1 MAKMLNIMVITG
13 VSGFFKD
20 MTGFLPSLIFS
31 YISIRKRCRFGVN
44 FCVCVCVGPYLMFIR
59 DLDAAAQTQMSQIKL
74 KLVSLFLGH
83 RCFGLLVQLQFF
95 LRPLTASGSYRSFY

>member
-1 MAKMLNIMVITG
+1 
-13 VSGFFKD
+13 
-20 MTGFLPSLIFS
+20 
-31 YISIRKRCRFGVN
+31 
-44 FCVCVCVGPYLMFIR
+44 MFIR